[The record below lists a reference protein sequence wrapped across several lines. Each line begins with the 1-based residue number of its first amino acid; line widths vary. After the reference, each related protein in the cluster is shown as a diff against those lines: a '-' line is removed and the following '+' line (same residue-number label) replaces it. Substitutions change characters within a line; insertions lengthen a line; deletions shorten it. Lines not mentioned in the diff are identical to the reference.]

1 MRVADPPATLQID
14 RLNPTHD
21 RKAFARGFYRQYG
34 FVDLPDRPS
43 RLYLPMTV
51 VQKLKLG

>member
-1 MRVADPPATLQID
+1 VADPPATLQID

-21 RKAFARGFYRQYG
+21 RKAFARGFYRRYG
-34 FVDLPDRPS
+34 FVDLPDQPS